1 MADTS
6 RIDDLR
12 RRVQKDPASIAF
24 AQLAEELRRA
34 GDFKEAV
41 AVCRAGLAKHPGYV
55 SARVTLGRALI
66 ELNDLDNADAE
77 LRLVL
82 KVAPDNLSAIRAR
95 ADIFRRRGDVESAL
109 AHYRVALG
117 LARNDPDLERVVA
130 ELSKQVGVDLTL
142 PAPAPTVTPAKT
154 PPARV
159 TPAKIARP
167 VAGPTPVAVPAPKPV
182 VPATVVRPD
191 PLRERALLTI
201 AALERFLDAVHVIRT
216 QQHA

>member
-41 AVCRAGLAKHPGYV
+41 DVCRAGLAKHPGYV

-66 ELNDLDNADAE
+66 DLKDLDNADAE

-142 PAPAPTVTPAKT
+142 PAPAPSVTPAKT

-167 VAGPTPVAVPAPKPV
+167 VAGPTPVTVPAPRAV
-182 VPATVVRPD
+182 VPEPVVRPD
-191 PLRERALLTI
+191 PLRDRALLTI
-201 AALERFLDAVHVIRT
+201 AALERFLDAVHVVRA